1 MCFGLQKSGRVFTKK
16 NETTSSNGAHTRG
29 FRPFAQ
35 KIHQKHEWRDRAR
48 RQLAAARAR
57 CRTRAGLAPGGVTK
71 TLPDAPGRSR
81 TLPGGAGRRTRARC
95 FRRRRNRLVTSDAV
109 RTRPPDFDS
118 ESDAAPGL
126 LRSVRAWRR
135 QGRRWKAAAPGSGQ
149 RSGCGSSARPGVD
162 RHPGASR
169 PALDRQ
175 SKAYG
180 LTASAKVHNQL
191 KDVTIAA
198 AFAAP
203 VAETV
208 PREQSGAP
216 AARIAEQSGPAAA

>member
-1 MCFGLQKSGRVFTKK
+1 M
-16 NETTSSNGAHTRG
+16 
-29 FRPFAQ
+29 
-35 KIHQKHEWRDRAR
+35 
-48 RQLAAARAR
+48 
-57 CRTRAGLAPGGVTK
+57 
-71 TLPDAPGRSR
+71 
-81 TLPGGAGRRTRARC
+81 
-95 FRRRRNRLVTSDAV
+95 
-109 RTRPPDFDS
+109 
-118 ESDAAPGL
+118 
-126 LRSVRAWRR
+126 
-135 QGRRWKAAAPGSGQ
+135 
-149 RSGCGSSARPGVD
+149 D

-208 PREQSGAP
+208 PGVEREQSGAP